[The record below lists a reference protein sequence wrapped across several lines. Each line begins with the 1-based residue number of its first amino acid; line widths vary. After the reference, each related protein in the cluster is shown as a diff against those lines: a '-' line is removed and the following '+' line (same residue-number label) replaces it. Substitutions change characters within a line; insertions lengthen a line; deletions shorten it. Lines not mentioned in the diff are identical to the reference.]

1 MNETMDPEQLVA
13 QLAELRTQNQQL
25 HQALQQMQHQQGST
39 ASPRPSLDR
48 FPTIPCADSGRGSG
62 SRYESSTSQ
71 SNLGGHERP
80 RFASATGKH
89 AKVNSCLWHVVSVHR
104 GARDVLTWAVERESA
119 TVTLDA
125 SGHSANAGRSAVH
138 SADDPRG
145 ERVVRHPCGL
155 WIGRRAGSLAASAQT
170 MGPPDDGKSKR
181 IAQRDPLSPCVFLI
195 THHIFLM

>member
-1 MNETMDPEQLVA
+1 MQQQQAQQQGLV
-13 QLAELRTQNQQL
+13 
-25 HQALQQMQHQQGST
+25 QALTDLPQ
-39 ASPRPSLDR
+39 SLAQTVGAAVVAATNPAR
-48 FPTIPCADSGRGSG
+48 ANPTLVDTRGFSKPPPLKNT
-62 SRYESSTSQ
+62 ESEFVSWARRT
-71 SNLGGHERP
+71 EK
-80 RFASATGKH
+80 F
-89 AKVNSCLWHVVSVHR
+89 VVSVHR

-138 SADDPRG
+138 SVDDPRG

-155 WIGRRAGSLAASAQT
+155 WIGSRTRSLAASAQT

-195 THHIFLM
+195 MHHIFLM